1 MIHSKKKK
9 ITSLNFDR
17 RHLVG
22 AAVCVSG
29 AGAEPIIRRCDI
41 SDCENVG
48 LYITDHAHGLYE
60 DNEISRNALAGIWV
74 KNHANPVMR
83 RNHIHHGRDVGI
95 FTFDNGLG
103 YFESNN
109 IHNNRIAGF
118 EVKGLFLFVIFCI
131 FIRTLVR
138 TWLFDLFWHVDVDVD
153 RPSVRPSFLP
163 SVYLESQ

>member
-1 MIHSKKKK
+1 MLIVLSV
-9 ITSLNFDR
+9 
-17 RHLVG
+17 LVG

-29 AGAEPIIRRCDI
+29 SGAEPVIRCCDI

-48 LYITDHAHGLYE
+48 LYITDHAQGTYE
-60 DNEISRNALAGIWV
+60 DNEICRNALAGIWV

-103 YFESNN
+103 YFENNN

-118 EVKGLFLFVIFCI
+118 EVKGMC
-131 FIRTLVR
+131 
-138 TWLFDLFWHVDVDVD
+138 
-153 RPSVRPSFLP
+153 
-163 SVYLESQ
+163 